1 MKKMTAWASML
12 LLLFCTT
19 APQPATAG
27 GVFLGSTEITQLLNH
42 VELIQSYIAQANQL
56 ATQLQQFQVQLRNAT
71 TLSSQL
77 FGPIRSDLLR
87 LSQVVQGGQSLSYS
101 MANLDGE
108 FANRYGGSNG
118 GYNPNVNFAN
128 QYATWSQTSLDTTQK
143 SLDTI
148 GLQYSQMQSE
158 QDLLA
163 SYDSMSQSSA
173 GELEATQVG
182 SQIAEQQVQ
191 QLMKLRQL
199 MMTDMQSKAAYQ
211 AQQISVDQQNK
222 QAAQNFWSTQD
233 MQAGG
238 SSYGTITVPQQ

>member
-1 MKKMTAWASML
+1 MRKMTALVSML

-19 APQPATAG
+19 TPQAAKAG
-27 GVFLGSTEITQLLNH
+27 GVFLGATEITQLLNH
-42 VELIQSYIAQANQL
+42 AELIESYVKQANQL

-71 TLSSQL
+71 TLPSQL
-77 FGPIRSDLLR
+77 FGPIRNDLLR
-87 LSQVVQGGQSLSYS
+87 LSQVTQGGQSLSYS
-101 MANLDGE
+101 MANLDSE
-108 FANRYGGSNG
+108 FLNRYGSA
-118 GYNPNVNFAN
+118 GYNPNVNFAD
-128 QYATWSQTSLDTTQK
+128 QYHTWSQTSLDTTQK

-158 QDLLA
+158 QDLLD
-163 SYDSMSQSSA
+163 SYDSMSQGSG

-199 MMTDMQSKAAYQ
+199 MMTDMQSKAAFQ
-211 AQQISVDQQNK
+211 AQQVMQDQHNK
-222 QAAQNFWSTQD
+222 EALQNFWATQD

-238 SSYGTITVPQQ
+238 SSYGTVTVPRQ

>member
-1 MKKMTAWASML
+1 
-12 LLLFCTT
+12 
-19 APQPATAG
+19 
-27 GVFLGSTEITQLLNH
+27 
-42 VELIQSYIAQANQL
+42 
-56 ATQLQQFQVQLRNAT
+56 
-71 TLSSQL
+71 
-77 FGPIRSDLLR
+77 
-87 LSQVVQGGQSLSYS
+87 
-101 MANLDGE
+101 MANLDSE
-108 FANRYGGSNG
+108 FANRYGGANG

-211 AQQISVDQQNK
+211 AQQISLDQQNK

-233 MQAGG
+233 MTAGG

>member
-1 MKKMTAWASML
+1 MKKMTALVSML

-19 APQPATAG
+19 TPQTAKAG
-27 GVFLGSTEITQLLNH
+27 GVFLGATEITQLLNH
-42 VELIQSYIAQANQL
+42 AELIESYVAEANQL
-56 ATQLQQFQVQLRNAT
+56 ETQLKQFQVQLTNAT
-71 TLSSQL
+71 KLNSQM
-77 FGPIRSDLLR
+77 FGPIRNDLLK

-101 MANLDGE
+101 MANLDSE
-108 FANRYGGSNG
+108 FSNRYGGTAG

-128 QYATWSQTSLDTTQK
+128 QYATWSQTSMATTQK
-143 SLDTI
+143 SLDTV
-148 GLQYSQMQSE
+148 GLQYQQMQSE
-158 QDLLA
+158 QDLLD
-163 SYDSMSQSSA
+163 SYDDMSQSSE

-211 AQQISVDQQNK
+211 AQQIAQDQQTK
-222 QAAQNFWSTQD
+222 QASQNFWNTQD